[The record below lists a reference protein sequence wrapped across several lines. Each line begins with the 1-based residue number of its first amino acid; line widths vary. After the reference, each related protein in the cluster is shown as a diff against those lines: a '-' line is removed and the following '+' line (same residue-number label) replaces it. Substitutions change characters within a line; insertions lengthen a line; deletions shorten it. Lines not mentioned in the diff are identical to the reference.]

1 MRFFRFRPSYFL
13 TALLSLLL
21 CYNLLTYFENSVA
34 NEVRD
39 QIQNHNS
46 KISMPTLYVITPTYS
61 RKTQIADLVRL
72 KQTLKLVP
80 KCAWIVV
87 EDANRTNP
95 LVHRYI
101 EDFPRLIYIN
111 EDSERREVD
120 RGVAQRNRALVE
132 IVKLKLDTNGAL
144 YFADDDNTYDAAF
157 LNQIRWVK
165 TVGVFNV
172 GLIAGLPFE
181 GPLVSEEGKVI
192 GWKTGWNGD
201 REFCIDMAGIVINL
215 NFFLSRSRTFRP
227 VLFQHTRKGPILFT
241 YGILKLPNLR
251 QKASSRLFRII
262 LANPY
267 ITATLKVTKKEHT

>member
-215 NFFLSRSRTFRP
+215 NFFLRP
-227 VLFQHTRKGPILFT
+227 NFVHVWHTQTTQPETK
-241 YGILKLPNLR
+241 GILKTFPHYPRKPLYYSNSKGHKKGTHLKHR
-251 QKASSRLFRII
+251 FGII
-262 LANPY
+262 S
-267 ITATLKVTKKEHT
+267 E